1 MMSCLLCGFGTIR
14 DFDRQKNPLQ
24 EVITTIHNRT
34 WCREKHCFRIL
45 ARQKK
50 TSLLESFS
58 TRVSV
63 VDQEMRGSTVHFLA
77 RLKTQADIPL
87 NIG

>member
-1 MMSCLLCGFGTIR
+1 VGQRKALFSHPGA
-14 DFDRQKNPLQ
+14 P
-24 EVITTIHNRT
+24 
-34 WCREKHCFRIL
+34 
-45 ARQKK
+45 KK